1 MNSSKNINNFC
12 SNLFNYKR
20 RKSSECVI
28 VDTNMGNENPIR
40 VQSMTNTDTNNI
52 DASVEQAIEMIK
64 SGAQYVR
71 LTAQGVKEAE
81 NLKFIKQALVERNYN
96 CPLVADIHFN
106 PNAAIVAAKY
116 VDKIRI
122 NPGNFV
128 DKPVSSKLSLPEKV
142 NNDKAIQKIK
152 DKFIP
157 LLNVCK
163 QHNTALRIGTNHGSL
178 SERIMSQYG
187 DTPRGMVEA
196 TMEFLRICKQE
207 NFPNV
212 CISIKAS
219 NTVIMVKTVRLLV
232 ITMDKEDM
240 NYPIHLG
247 VTEAGEGEDGRIKSA
262 VGTGALLNDG
272 IGDTIRISLTEEPEI
287 ESPVAQKLVNYV
299 LEKENHDTICEQD
312 IDLVPL
318 LDVFKRN
325 ILEVGPISNKKHAV
339 VITDLSQNH
348 VLTSDSPTLAGYI
361 YDEDMLTWE
370 KQETSADFVYISGF
384 DAILTEYPEDLGII
398 VDQECWAQVSLYSAN
413 AYPMFTPDEFLTI
426 NMNIFQS
433 DILFLKCKY
442 TDLNIDLIEE
452 IKKHT
457 KVVLICE
464 SDHINA
470 FAEQRA
476 FIYKLINNKCKAP
489 VILKRNFKETIL
501 EDLHIKSA
509 CDLGSLFFDGL
520 ANGIFLINTNESINT
535 KDVRNTA
542 FGILQAAR
550 VRTSKTEF
558 VSCPSCGRTLF
569 NLQKVAGEIKDKLS
583 HLKHLKIG
591 VMGCIVNG
599 PGEMGDVDYGYV
611 GSGKG
616 KVSLYKGQE
625 LISKNIDSK
634 IALEKLIELIKFN
647 KDWIDA

>member
-28 VDTNMGNENPIR
+28 ATTNMGNKNPIR

-128 DKPVSSKLSLPEKV
+128 DKPVSSKLSLPEKI

-163 QHNTALRIGTNHGSL
+163 QYNTALRIGTNHGSL

-240 NYPIHLG
+240 SYSIHLG

-348 VLTSDSPTLAGYI
+348 VLTTDSPTLAGYI

-398 VDQECWAQVSLYSAN
+398 VDQECWAQASLYSAN
-413 AYPMFTPDEFLTI
+413 AYPMFTPEEFLTI

-442 TDLNIDLIEE
+442 ADLNIDLIEE

-501 EDLHIKSA
+501 EDLHLKSA

-520 ANGIFLINTNESINT
+520 ANGIFLINSDENINT
-535 KDVRNTA
+535 KEVRNTA